1 MFVQLNFPLKDEFM
15 KNRQKINWG
24 PIDAKDEK
32 DEPFLKKFVKCHSY
46 NEIIEFY
53 RPLIS
58 GEKGSGKSA
67 FKRHLVATHTENGDI
82 VKEINFDDIE
92 YASVI
97 ENLNYLIE
105 YTQAKSLS
113 ILSHYWQFVI
123 FIYAMKTA
131 MSVEKTHL
139 TAEKNLIHEYLT
151 ESGFAEMGIVSL
163 MSLLTFNAIKKIEQ
177 ATNPTDK
184 RDLERLGLPSTL
196 GGQVYESLRNY
207 PLFDPKFLRAKE
219 AFFKYLNDGAKKII
233 ITIDDFDEIKAKST
247 DDRLSI
253 QSIFDSLISA
263 IYKVGLINELR
274 DTFRIYCFIP
284 HDRFIEADLRDYDK
298 IEYKHE
304 AIVWDFEG
312 IKSLLDRRISFS
324 TNGKGFDDLW
334 TSLFPTIIPNDCYGV
349 QESSFEFL
357 LRHTQYRPRQIL
369 RTLEAL
375 EKDAQNEDLDPKKY
389 RQIVHR
395 IAKKNVEAFIKEYS
409 IDHPNLKK
417 FFHRFKNFKNVCEYT
432 SFRQKVEKIIAD
444 LGSYVTLDDKIDQL
458 YNMGFFGTL
467 KELKGHEIKEV
478 SETAY
483 VPPTKYRGQKYYCK
497 FYYHHPDE
505 SISGALQGEDIVVIH
520 PMFFDYCEQDH
531 HSTAIV
537 G

>member
-1 MFVQLNFPLKDEFM
+1 M
-15 KNRQKINWG
+15 KNRKHINWG

-32 DEPFLKKFVKCHSY
+32 DEPFLKKFVKCNSY
-46 NEIIEFY
+46 KEIIDEY

-67 FKRHLVATHTENGDI
+67 FKRHLASAHSANGD
-82 VKEINFDDIE
+82 VVTEINFDDIE

-97 ENLNYLIE
+97 ENLNYLTE

-113 ILSHYWQFVI
+113 VLSHYWQFVI
-123 FIYAMKTA
+123 FIYAMKTS

-139 TAEKNLIHEYLT
+139 TIEKNIIQEYLT
-151 ESGFAEMGIVSL
+151 ESGFSEMGIVSM
-163 MSLLTFNAIKKIEQ
+163 MSLLTLNAIKKIEQ
-177 ATNPTDK
+177 ATSPKDK
-184 RDLERLGLPSTL
+184 QDFERLGLPSTL
-196 GGQVYESLRNY
+196 SSQVYESLKSY
-207 PLFDPKFLRAKE
+207 PLFDPKFLRAKK
-219 AFFKYLNDGAKKII
+219 AFFEYVNDGDKKIV
-233 ITIDDFDEIKAKST
+233 ITIDDFDEIKAKSSG
-247 DDRLSI
+247 DRLNI

-263 IYKVGLINELR
+263 IYKVSLINELR
-274 DTFRIYCFIP
+274 DTFRVYCFIP

-304 AIVWDFEG
+304 AIVWNYEG
-312 IKSLLDRRISFS
+312 IKKLLDRRISFS
-324 TNGKGFDDLW
+324 TDGKGFDEIW
-334 TSLFPTIIPNDCYGV
+334 PSLFPSNIPNNCYGI
-349 QESSFEFL
+349 QESPFDYL

-375 EKDAQNEDLDPKKY
+375 EKEARYDSFDSKRF

-395 IAKKNVEAFIKEYS
+395 LASKNVDAFIKEYS
-409 IDHPNLKK
+409 IDHPNLKS
-417 FFHRFKNFKNVCEYT
+417 FFHRFKNFPNICEYT
-432 SFRQKVEKIIAD
+432 SFRQRVEKIISD
-444 LGSYVTLDDKIDQL
+444 LGSFVPLDEKIDQL

-467 KELKGHEIKEV
+467 KELRGHEVQEI
-478 SETAY
+478 SETSY
-483 VPPTKYRGQKYYCK
+483 VPPTKYRGEKYHCK
-497 FYYHHPDE
+497 FYYHYPDE

-520 PMFFDYCEQDH
+520 PMFFDYCEQEH

>member
-1 MFVQLNFPLKDEFM
+1 M
-15 KNRQKINWG
+15 KNRPNIYWG
-24 PIDAKDEK
+24 PIDAKDES
-32 DEPFLKKFVKCHSY
+32 DGPFLEKFVQCSSY
-46 NEIIEFY
+46 KEIIDSY
-53 RPLIS
+53 KPLIS

-67 FKRHLVATHTENGDI
+67 FKRHLVATHKKNNDVVTEI
-82 VKEINFDDIE
+82 SFDDIE
-92 YASVI
+92 YVSVI

-113 ILSHYWQFVI
+113 VLSHYWQFVI

-139 TAEKNLIHEYLT
+139 TKEKNLIQEYLT
-151 ESGFAEMGIVSL
+151 DSGFAEMGIVSI

-177 ATNPTDK
+177 VTNPADK
-184 RDLERLGLPSTL
+184 RDLERLGLPTALSA
-196 GGQVYESLRNY
+196 QVHDSLKSY
-207 PLFDPKFLRAKE
+207 PLFDPKFVQAKN
-219 AFFKYLNDGAKKII
+219 AFFRYLNDGGRKVI

-263 IYKVGLINELR
+263 IYVISLTHELR
-274 DTFRIYCFIP
+274 DAFRVYCFIP
-284 HDRFIEADLRDYDK
+284 HDRLIEADLRDYDK

-304 AIVWDFEG
+304 AIIWDYAG
-312 IKSLLDRRISFS
+312 IKKLLGKRIAFS
-324 TNGKGFDDLW
+324 TGGKKFDEVW
-334 TSLFPTIIPNDCYGV
+334 QSLFPAVIPNDCYNI
-349 QESSFEFL
+349 QESSFEYL

-375 EKDAQNEDLDPKKY
+375 ETEARKNDFDANKF
-389 RQIVHR
+389 RQVIHR
-395 IAKKNVEAFIKEYS
+395 LAKKNVDAFIKEYS
-409 IDHPNLKK
+409 IDHPNLKR
-417 FFHRFKNFKNVCEYT
+417 FFHRFKNFSNVCEYT
-432 SFRQKVEKIIAD
+432 SFRQKVEKIISD
-444 LGSYVTLDDKIDQL
+444 LGSYVSLDDKIDQL
-458 YNMGFFGTL
+458 YNMGFFGVL
-467 KELKGHEIKEV
+467 KELKGHDIKDTAA
-478 SETAY
+478 TAY
-483 VPPTKYRGQKYYCK
+483 LPPTRYRGQRYLCK

-505 SISGALQGEDIVVIH
+505 SISGALQGEDVIVIH